1 MLTPIDIDNYAF
13 KKAKFGG
20 YDINSVEE
28 FMEMLSIDY
37 ETLYK
42 ENLQLKEDIQKANQ
56 NVNTNVPNEVENA
69 KYEEEIREKLEEE
82 IREKLER
89 EYRAKEIEMRAKIK
103 EEAPIKETKVAKEL
117 GRKSEEESF
126 EEICESMKTSAYFE
140 AEEILRRANEVAE
153 TKISEVDALIKEKK
167 TEYEELKKQIQL
179 YKIRFEAMLQTQLK
193 LLNNPEFD
201 IADKGKK

>member
-13 KKAKFGG
+13 KKAKLGG

-42 ENLQLKEDIQKANQ
+42 ENLQLKEDIKK
-56 NVNTNVPNEVENA
+56 VNNTASETKETNA

-82 IREKLER
+82 IREELES
-89 EYRAKEIEMRAKIK
+89 EYRVKEIELRARLK

-153 TKISEVDALIKEKK
+153 TKINEVDALIKEKK
-167 TEYEELKKQIQL
+167 NEYEELKKQIQL

-201 IADKGKK
+201 IADKGKR

>member
-13 KKAKFGG
+13 KKAKLGG

-42 ENLQLKEDIQKANQ
+42 ENLQLKEDIKK
-56 NVNTNVPNEVENA
+56 VNITASETKETNA

-82 IREKLER
+82 IREELES
-89 EYRAKEIEMRAKIK
+89 EYRAKEIELRARLK

-153 TKISEVDALIKEKK
+153 TKINEVDALIKEKK

-201 IADKGKK
+201 IADKGKR

>member
-13 KKAKFGG
+13 KKAKLGG

-42 ENLQLKEDIQKANQ
+42 ENLQLKEDIKK
-56 NVNTNVPNEVENA
+56 VNNTASETKETNA

-82 IREKLER
+82 IREELES
-89 EYRAKEIEMRAKIK
+89 EYRAKEIELRARLK

-153 TKISEVDALIKEKK
+153 TKINEVDALIKEKK

-201 IADKGKK
+201 IADKGKR